1 MSISLKREAS
11 MGHGGESRGNRSS
24 VSVSSVSVESV
35 RISGSLGKVK
45 STSVSSAV
53 YTRSSITIGNM
64 LDNIREVG
72 SSGVSMCNR
81 TTVSSITYVAVSSI
95 SSVSIESICLSSG
108 VSHATDLRE

>member
-1 MSISLKREAS
+1 MC
-11 MGHGGESRGNRSS
+11 NRTTVSGITYMAVS
-24 VSVSSVSVESV
+24 SVSSVSIESISV
-35 RISGSLGKVK
+35 SGSLGKVK
-45 STSVSSAV
+45 CSSISSAV
-53 YTRSSITIGNM
+53 DTRSSITIGNM